1 MDAAHHLVL
10 LAGALG
16 LLSIFAGLFS
26 ARFGTPLLLVF
37 LAIGMLFGKEGPV
50 GLVFNDFQTAYLI
63 GSVALAVILF
73 EGGLKTKRS
82 MLKIALGPALA
93 LATAGVAITAGVVCA
108 VFALLPPPPSPYS
121 LWLVALLIGAIL
133 APTDAAA
140 VAVLLRRARLAL
152 PKRVTAALEEES
164 GLNDP
169 MSVFL
174 TVLLTQQVLAP
185 RQHHAGARR
194 HSLRRRDGRRRTAAA
209 VVAFCCPQRFRGSMA
224 RLYAPLPTLRRR
236 PRGRLRKARGRCRS
250 LLLHLRGVSP
260 HTHCG
265 LPAQSLA
272 LRPARLLD
280 RPRPPLSRRFDP
292 ASHPAKSLVSYQ
304 GYRQFPA
311 WNLPPLVMQ
320 ALGAHG
326 LL

>member
-16 LLSIFAGLFS
+16 LLSIFAGLFL
-26 ARFGTPLLLVF
+26 ARFGTPLLLAF
-37 LAIGMLFGKEGPV
+37 LAIGLLFGKQGPV
-50 GLVFNDFQTAYLI
+50 GLVFNDFQTSYLI

-93 LATAGVAITAGVVCA
+93 LATAGVAITAAVCA

-121 LWLVALLIGAIL
+121 PWLVALLIGAIL

-152 PKRVTAALEEES
+152 PKRVIAALEVES

-174 TVLLTQQVLAP
+174 TVLLTQQVLTPGSITLA
-185 RQHHAGARR
+185 HGAILFAEEMGGGALLGVCGGYLLLFV
-194 HSLRRRDGRRRTAAA
+194 LRRLEVETAIYPVLALA
-209 VVAFCCPQRFRGSMA
+209 G
-224 RLYAPLPTLRRR
+224 
-236 PRGRLRKARGRCRS
+236 S
-250 LLLHLRGVSP
+250 LLLFGLRRALARAGSSP
-260 HTHCG
+260 FIW
-265 LPAQSLA
+265 LASLSA
-272 LRPARLLD
+272 LLNTD
-280 RPRPPLSRRFDP
+280 
-292 ASHPAKSLVSYQ
+292 
-304 GYRQFPA
+304 
-311 WNLPPLVMQ
+311 PLVVPHRDYDF
-320 ALGAHG
+320 LSEGSG
-326 LL
+326 

>member
-26 ARFGTPLLLVF
+26 ARFGTPLLLAF
-37 LAIGMLFGKEGPV
+37 LAIGLLFGKEGPV

-93 LATAGVAITAGVVCA
+93 LATAGVAITAGIVCA

-121 LWLVALLIGAIL
+121 PWLVALLIGAIL

-152 PKRVTAALEEES
+152 PKRVTAALEVES

-174 TVLLTQQVLAP
+174 TVLLTQQVLTPGSITLA
-185 RQHHAGARR
+185 HGAILFAEEMGGGALLGVCGGYLLLFV
-194 HSLRRRDGRRRTAAA
+194 LRRLEVETAIYPVLALA
-209 VVAFCCPQRFRGSMA
+209 G
-224 RLYAPLPTLRRR
+224 
-236 PRGRLRKARGRCRS
+236 S
-250 LLLHLRGVSP
+250 LLLFGA
-260 HTHCG
+260 
-265 LPAQSLA
+265 AQSVGASGFIAVYLA
-272 LRPARLLD
+272 GVIVGARNTDPLGLWSSFSKRSAGWPRSCSSSCWACFSLL
-280 RPRPPLSRRFDP
+280 
-292 ASHPAKSLVSYQ
+292 A
-304 GYRQFPA
+304 
-311 WNLPPLVMQ
+311 
-320 ALGAHG
+320 
-326 LL
+326 